1 MRGMQLGAS
10 AAFALFVGAV
20 AAPSVAAPPRA
31 EHAAAVN
38 DAPGKS
44 PRDVSGI
51 AGKGDDE
58 MPQCAKDWDKC
69 MRPCFDRMSVCYG
82 QCIKAGHGKSAIH
95 ECIVRCDKSKDK
107 CEKDQRCV
115 PC

>member
-10 AAFALFVGAV
+10 VAFALFVGAIAASSA
-20 AAPSVAAPPRA
+20 AAPARV
-31 EHAAAVN
+31 EHANA
-38 DAPGKS
+38 DPGKGEAS
-44 PRDVSGI
+44 AI

>member
-10 AAFALFVGAV
+10 AAVALFVGAI
-20 AAPSVAAPPRA
+20 AASSVAAPARA
-31 EHAAAVN
+31 EHTATAS
-38 DAPGKS
+38 DDPGK
-44 PRDVSGI
+44 PVTGI
-51 AGKGDDE
+51 AGKGDDDI
-58 MPQCAKDWDKC
+58 PQCAKDWDKC

-82 QCIKAGHGKSAIH
+82 QCIKSGHGKSAIH

-115 PC
+115 AC

>member
-10 AAFALFVGAV
+10 AAFALLVGAIAASSA
-20 AAPSVAAPPRA
+20 AAPARP
-31 EHAAAVN
+31 EHPA
-38 DAPGKS
+38 
-44 PRDVSGI
+44 RDVTGV
-51 AGKGDDE
+51 AGKGDDD

-107 CEKDQRCV
+107 CEKDMRCV